1 MFIAV
6 TRVSYSR
13 AAKVCDDSQVQELL
27 ARTLAR
33 AWRAA
38 GPMRPWLAGHMHAR
52 FGIGV
57 TGVVRTA
64 DGRVLL
70 LRHRFWPADSQWAFP
85 GGFAKRGETFPETVL
100 REVREE
106 TGLTVTVGPLLE
118 FRMGDR
124 YRVQAYYG
132 ATLTDGLDGMVLDR
146 GEILEAR
153 LFTLDTLPAAM
164 PAMHRELARRALRAG
179 NVSA

>member
-1 MFIAV
+1 
-6 TRVSYSR
+6 
-13 AAKVCDDSQVQELL
+13 VQEQL
-27 ARTLAR
+27 ARPLAVL
-33 AWRAA
+33 WRAA
-38 GPMRPWLAGHMHAR
+38 GPLRPWLAGHLHAR

-57 TGVVRTA
+57 TGVVRTT
-64 DGRVLL
+64 DGQVLL

-85 GGFAKRGETFPETVL
+85 GGFAKRGETFQQTVV

-124 YRVQAYYG
+124 YRVQAYYA
-132 ATLTDGLDGMVLDR
+132 ATLAGGVDGLVLDR

-153 LFTLDTLPAAM
+153 LFTADDLPTAM
-164 PAMHRELARRALRAG
+164 PAMHRELARRVLRSGDA
-179 NVSA
+179 SAV